1 MEVKSHS
8 FHGHSST
15 TGAEINFFIPFLNE
29 FGNSKLFELD
39 LIFHHGT
46 TMAVETGIYFHQHG
60 SAVELP
66 AGFGGMLQRQ
76 RHQYFS
82 SLTKDE

>member
-1 MEVKSHS
+1 
-8 FHGHSST
+8 
-15 TGAEINFFIPFLNE
+15 
-29 FGNSKLFELD
+29 
-39 LIFHHGT
+39 
-46 TMAVETGIYFHQHG
+46 MAVETGIYFHQHG

-82 SLTKDE
+82 SLTKDEWMRKKNNHNWCKMLISDYIYDPVYDSLGITYFQYTAL

>member
-46 TMAVETGIYFHQHG
+46 TMAVETEQFTSIIM
-60 SAVELP
+60 VEP
-66 AGFGGMLQRQ
+66 ADDLA
-76 RHQYFS
+76 
-82 SLTKDE
+82 E